1 MRGDGRISLWEEE
14 QGRARDGRRRRWITG
29 YCCCPPCRW
38 IRPCSSFP
46 STAPR
51 CWPRLGEAACARLCG
66 PDPSPPRNWR
76 SCAGEK
82 SHGWLREKKREKRT
96 AVTNWAR
103 AKSKH
108 KQTYHKWSRQ
118 MSGLFYKLDTWW
130 YIYIKRYTH
139 THVWVIFHF
148 KIIFCSL
155 QFCSLWKKFK
165 NTIYSLQYLKI

>member
-82 SHGWLREKKREKRT
+82 SHGWLRERKEQQSPIEHEQNLNTSRHTTNDQDRW
-96 AVTNWAR
+96 VDYSTNWIHDDI
-103 AKSKH
+103 SI
-108 KQTYHKWSRQ
+108 SRDTHIH
-118 MSGLFYKLDTWW
+118 MSGSYFTSKSYFAVCNIAVCEKSSKIQ
-130 YIYIKRYTH
+130 YIACNI
-139 THVWVIFHF
+139 
-148 KIIFCSL
+148 
-155 QFCSLWKKFK
+155 
-165 NTIYSLQYLKI
+165 